1 MQRANQKLSKREQQ
15 IMDIIYQINEACVQD
30 VLGKLPDPPSYS
42 TVRALMNIMVNNGFL
57 KYRQSGS
64 KYIYFPATSIQKAK
78 KNAIKHLINTYFQ
91 DSMEDAF
98 ATIVDIG
105 KEKMNKQDFDRL
117 TDIIKK
123 AREEIN
129 D

>member
-1 MQRANQKLSKREQQ
+1 MQKANQKLSKREQQ
-15 IMDIIYQINEACVQD
+15 IMDIIYQINEASVQT
-30 VLGKLPDPPSYS
+30 VLEKLPDPPSYS
-42 TVRALMNIMVNNGFL
+42 AVRALMNIMVNNGFL
-57 KYRQSGS
+57 KFRQSGS

-78 KNAIKHLINTYFQ
+78 KNAIKHLLNTYFQ
-91 DSMEDAF
+91 NSMEDAF

-117 TDIIKK
+117 TDIINK
-123 AREEIN
+123 AREEAN